1 MSSGAQR
8 ADEAEI
14 AELIDQ
20 ARAEARADVVAELR
34 RRFAD
39 ELLERALEALRA
51 PVGRDAGLCVP
62 GRGEPGRGPVGVGRA
77 GTYLERR
84 LAAGEEAARRVQL
97 AAEAAGAWHDRLA
110 EHAVATV
117 LGRDQGPRVPLDA
130 AYLVQAREQSGFDA
144 VLFDLQDEA

>member
-51 PVGRDAGLCVP
+51 PVVRDAGLCVL
-62 GRGEPGRGPVGVGRA
+62 GVVEPGREPEGVAVVTRGRVSGLVA
-77 GTYLERR
+77 
-84 LAAGEEAARRVQL
+84 ACDAGEL
-97 AAEAAGAWHDRLA
+97 DDLTRL
-110 EHAVATV
+110 
-117 LGRDQGPRVPLDA
+117 
-130 AYLVQAREQSGFDA
+130 
-144 VLFDLQDEA
+144 